1 MNDVAQKK
9 IHALLTIVYESLP
22 FPVIHVPE
30 LKPGERVEFILK
42 NM

>member
-9 IHALLTIVYESLP
+9 IHALLAIVYESLP
-22 FPVIHVPE
+22 FLVVHVPI
-30 LKPGERVEFILK
+30 LKPGERIEFILK